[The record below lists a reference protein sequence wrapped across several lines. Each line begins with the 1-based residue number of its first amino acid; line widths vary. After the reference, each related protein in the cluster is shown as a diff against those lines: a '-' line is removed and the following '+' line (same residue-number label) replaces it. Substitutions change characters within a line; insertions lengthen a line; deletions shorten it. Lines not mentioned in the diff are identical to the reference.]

1 MNTNGFKPNPLI
13 EVQVLLNSIWLLY
26 LATKDNTVEENTV
39 VLKRI
44 MEDSD
49 VKHMVGE
56 ITDVIKG
63 IDFEKVMSKIEPIM
77 KEQLAF
83 IMPEKSNPPAVDV
96 KVTDV
101 SVSTPTPLSAINAP
115 DKVVPSADLLAKG
128 FSAT

>member
-13 EVQVLLNSIWLLY
+13 EAQALLNSIWTLY

-44 MEDSD
+44 MEDRD
-49 VKHMVGE
+49 IKHMVEE

-101 SVSTPTPLSAINAP
+101 SVATPTPLSAINAP